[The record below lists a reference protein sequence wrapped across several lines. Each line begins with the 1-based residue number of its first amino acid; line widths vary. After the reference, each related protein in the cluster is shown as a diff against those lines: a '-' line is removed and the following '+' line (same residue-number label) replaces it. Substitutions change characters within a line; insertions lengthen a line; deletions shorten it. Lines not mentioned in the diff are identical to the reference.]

1 MKYVKSGTFTTAE
14 ESIQETLQEISDVI
28 AIAKNEIQRQNLETA
43 TKNLES
49 AEQYIKHVV
58 RKVNIALEYVPQSIQ
73 EKEFL

>member
-1 MKYVKSGTFTTAE
+1 MKYVKSGPFTTAE

-28 AIAKNEIQRQNLETA
+28 AIAKSEIQQQNLETA

-58 RKVNIALEYVPQSIQ
+58 RKVNIALGYVPESVQ

>member
-28 AIAKNEIQRQNLETA
+28 AIAKNEIQRQNLEIA
-43 TKNLES
+43 IKNLES

>member
-1 MKYVKSGTFTTAE
+1 MKHVTSGIFTTAE

-28 AIAKNEIQRQNLETA
+28 AIAKKGIQTQNSETA
-43 TKNLES
+43 IKNLES

-58 RKVNIALEYVPQSIQ
+58 RKVNIALRYVPKSVQ

>member
-1 MKYVKSGTFTTAE
+1 MKYVKSGIFTTAE

-28 AIAKNEIQRQNLETA
+28 AIAKNEIHAQNLENA
-43 TKNLES
+43 IKNIEY

-58 RKVNIALEYVPQSIQ
+58 RKVNIALGYVPKPVQ